1 MKFPKLQTFLVLI
14 ICCTSL
20 QARNINLDSLKQV
33 VAISQN
39 KGDQFKAAMDLG
51 WYYRTVQLDSAFYYT
66 EYADDITT
74 EVERAKKAEIYYN
87 FGVINRYKG
96 AFNKSIEYYQKN
108 LEINQDLNNLSGI
121 AKAHYGL
128 STAHLENKDMDN
140 ALLQSQK
147 SKDIFSA
154 EADTFGMLRAINL
167 IGIILKDVERPHEAE
182 AYFLEAISYAKA
194 INNVEEQ
201 AHFYGNLGSTY
212 TDLKEY
218 KKAIEHYQKALK
230 IDVEQ
235 NNQWGVS
242 AILENLGRVY
252 NKQKNYQEA
261 EHVLTQALDI
271 KLKLNHTKD
280 IASLKDKLGYAKG
293 MNGKYEEG
301 IKLLE
306 ESKEMALANN
316 FIDTKILTYTHL
328 ADIYNKNGKYELA
341 VGCMREERDLL
352 RESWK
357 ENLQETV
364 VELNTKYETIEK
376 EQEIASLN
384 SAKEISSLQLKSA
397 QRTTATLAGIAL
409 LFIALFFWLR
419 NLYKKILVQDKEKE
433 ILLKE
438 IHHRVKNNLQF
449 ISSLLNLQSQHIDDP
464 TALDALK
471 EGQDR
476 VKSMALIHQNLYQE
490 KNLTGVE
497 LKKYFEKLISNLFHS
512 YNINDNNVQLHMDV
526 DNLNLDVDSVIPL
539 GLIVNELVS
548 NSLKYAF
555 PDNKNGSIKV
565 SLKEANEMLVLTV
578 SDDGIGFENEKEI
591 LSNNSFGYKLINAFK
606 DQLEADMKI
615 KNENGLSISLL
626 INDYKKVA

>member
-1 MKFPKLQTFLVLI
+1 MKIPKLLTFLTLI
-14 ICCTSL
+14 ICFTSI
-20 QARNINLDSLKQV
+20 QARDINLDSLKQII
-33 VAISQN
+33 AKSQN
-39 KGDQFKAAMDLG
+39 EEAQFKAAMDLG
-51 WYYRTVQLDSAFYYT
+51 WYYRTVQLDSAFHYT
-66 EYADDITT
+66 AFADDITP
-74 EVERAKKAEIYYN
+74 EEDHIKKAEIYYN
-87 FGVINRYKG
+87 FGVLNRYKG
-96 AFNKSIEYYQKN
+96 SFKKSIDYYQKN
-108 LEINQDLNNLSGI
+108 LQINQDLNNLNGI

-128 STAHLENKDMDN
+128 STAYLENKDMDN

-154 EADTFGMLRAINL
+154 KADTFGMLRAINL
-167 IGIILKDVERPHEAE
+167 IGIILKDVERPLEAE
-182 AYFLEAISYAKA
+182 TYFLEALSYAKA
-194 INNVEEQ
+194 LNNIEEQ

-252 NKQKNYQEA
+252 NKQKNFQEA
-261 EHVLTQALDI
+261 ENVLSQALEI

-280 IASLKDKLGYAKG
+280 IAALKDKLGYAKG
-293 MNGKYEEG
+293 MNGKFQEG
-301 IKLLE
+301 VSLLE
-306 ESKEMALANN
+306 ESKEMAIANN
-316 FIDTKILTYTHL
+316 LIDTKILTYAHL
-328 ADIYNKNGKYELA
+328 AEIYNKHKKYDLA
-341 VGCMREERDLL
+341 VGCLREERDLL
-352 RESWK
+352 KKSW
-357 ENLQETV
+357 EANLQETV

-376 EQEIASLN
+376 EQEIATLN
-384 SAKEISSLQLKSA
+384 SAKEIAALQLKSA
-397 QRTTATLAGIAL
+397 QRTTASLAGIAL
-409 LFIALFFWLR
+409 LFIGLFFWLR

-497 LKKYFEKLISNLFHS
+497 LKKYFETLISNLFHS

-555 PDNKNGSIKV
+555 PNNKNGTINV
-565 SLKEANEMLVLTV
+565 SLKEEKQMLVLTV
-578 SDDGIGFENEKEI
+578 SDDGIGFKNEKEI